1 MASPGLEEGEAGRGF
16 VKPVRDRDD
25 LLHAARSVAEHFSAE
40 RVIIVGSQAILLTW
54 PDAPVV
60 MKITPEID
68 IYPENNRDW
77 EARNPG
83 FEASEEISVLF
94 GEMSQ
99 FHERFGFYLDGVDE
113 NTARM
118 PPDWL
123 NHAETMEIDVYGR
136 TAVVVCPSIED
147 VIVAKLHRLAEKDV
161 TFIKACAEVRPMDRV
176 RILQRFRATG
186 PDQVLIDRAVSL
198 FAFLDP

>member
-1 MASPGLEEGEAGRGF
+1 MAAPGLEESKAWCRL
-16 VKPVRDRDD
+16 VKPVRDRED
-25 LLHAARSVAEHFSAE
+25 LLRAARSVAEHFSAN

-54 PDAPVV
+54 PDASVA

-123 NHAETMEIDVYGR
+123 DHSETMEIDVYGR
-136 TAVVVCPSIED
+136 TAIVVCPSIED
-147 VIVAKLHRLAEKDV
+147 VIVAKLHRLVEKDV
-161 TFIKACAEVRPMDRV
+161 TFIQACAEARPLDRA
-176 RILQRFRATG
+176 RNLDRFRATG
-186 PDQVLIDRAVSL
+186 PEPVLVDRAENL
-198 FAFLDP
+198 FASLDL

>member
-1 MASPGLEEGEAGRGF
+1 MASPGVEEGETGCRF

-25 LLHAARSVAEHFSAE
+25 LLRAARSVAEHFSAE

-99 FHERFGFYLDGVDE
+99 FHQRFGFYLDGVDE

-118 PPDWL
+118 PPDWMD
-123 NHAETMEIDVYGR
+123 HSETMEIDVYGR
-136 TAVVVCPSIED
+136 TVIVVCPSIED
-147 VIVAKLHRLAEKDV
+147 VIVAKLHRLVEKDV
-161 TFIKACAEVRPMDRV
+161 NFIKACAAARPMDRV

-186 PDQVLIDRAVSL
+186 PDQVLIDRAESL
-198 FAFLDP
+198 FASLVS

>member
-1 MASPGLEEGEAGRGF
+1 M
-16 VKPVRDRDD
+16 KPVRDRED
-25 LLHAARSVAEHFSAE
+25 LLRAARSVAEHFSAE

-123 NHAETMEIDVYGR
+123 DHAETMEIDVYGR
-136 TAVVVCPSIED
+136 TAVVVCSSVED

-161 TFIKACAEVRPMDRV
+161 SFIKACAASRPMDRA

-186 PDQVLIDRAVSL
+186 PDQVLIDQAENL
-198 FAFLDP
+198 FASLVP